1 MAAMYE
7 LGAAE
12 AARRIRAGTLSPSNL
27 LAACLKRIDA
37 TEPAVG
43 AWVRLD
49 RDAAARVAVQR
60 DIEMR
65 EGRFM
70 GPLHGVPIALKDIF
84 DAAGV
89 PTTAGA
95 PAWAT
100 RTPTVDAASVAR
112 LRGAGA
118 VPMGKL
124 TTTPFAFLDP
134 SATRN
139 PWNPEHTPGGSS
151 SGPAAA
157 VAARMVPLA
166 LGSQTVGSV
175 LRPAAY
181 CGVVGLKPTHGRIS
195 AAGVLALAESLDH
208 VGVLARTVEDCALA
222 LSLLAGGDPAG
233 RPAGAGPVE
242 DYLAAIA
249 EPAPPRI
256 GVLATLVA
264 RATPE
269 TAKHLDAVMRG
280 LEAAGARL
288 AEATLPA
295 SFAALSDAGT
305 CVLRAEAAAAHAPL
319 YGRHAA
325 EYPPRIR
332 ELIELGHEVSAPQY
346 LAAQQIRRRARDE
359 LNALAARHDA
369 LLAPTIGAPAPRGLG
384 ATGDP
389 SFCAPFTFAGMPAIA
404 LPTGVDGSGLPLS
417 VQLIAPAWAEARLLA
432 AAAWCERVIGFDAAP
447 PL

>member
-1 MAAMYE
+1 MYE

-27 LAACLKRIDA
+27 LAACLKRTDA
-37 TEPAVG
+37 VEPAVA

-60 DIEMR
+60 DIEAR

-100 RTPTVDAASVAR
+100 RTPAVDAPSVAA

-124 TTTPFAFLDP
+124 ATTPFAYLDP
-134 SATRN
+134 SVTRN
-139 PWNPEHTPGGSS
+139 PWDPEHTPGGSS

-195 AAGVLALAESLDH
+195 AAGVLELAGSLDH
-208 VGVLARTVEDCALA
+208 VGVFARAVEDCALA
-222 LSLLAGGDPAG
+222 LTVLVGGDPA
-233 RPAGAGPVE
+233 PDDYVGAVVDP
-242 DYLAAIA
+242 
-249 EPAPPRI
+249 PAPRL
-256 GVLATLVA
+256 GVLAPFLA

-269 TAKHLDAVMRG
+269 MGKHLEAVTRG

-288 AEATLPA
+288 EDVALPA
-295 SFAALSDAGT
+295 AFASIYDVGAT
-305 CVLRAEAAAAHAPL
+305 VLRAEAAAAHAPL
-319 YGRHAA
+319 FPAHAA
-325 EYPPRIR
+325 EYPPKIK
-332 ELIELGHEVSAPQY
+332 ELIELGHAISAPVY
-346 LAAQQIRRRARDE
+346 LAAQ
-359 LNALAARHDA
+359 AARGQVREAVRAIAARYDA
-369 LLAPTIGAPAPRGLG
+369 FLLPTIGAPAPRGL
-384 ATGDP
+384 ASTGDP
-389 SFCAPFTFAGMPAIA
+389 SFCSPWSFLGMPAIT
-404 LPTGVDGSGLPLS
+404 LPTGVEGGLPLA
-417 VQLIAPAWAEARLLA
+417 VQLVAAPWSEARLLA
-432 AAAWCERVIGFDAAP
+432 AAAWCERVIGFTAGP

>member
-1 MAAMYE
+1 MYE

-27 LAACLKRIDA
+27 LAACLKRTDA
-37 TEPAVG
+37 VEPAVA

-60 DIEMR
+60 DIEAR

-100 RTPTVDAASVAR
+100 RTPAVDAPSVAA

-124 TTTPFAFLDP
+124 ATTPFAYLDP
-134 SATRN
+134 SVTRN
-139 PWNPEHTPGGSS
+139 PWDPEHTPGGSS

-195 AAGVLALAESLDH
+195 AAGVLELAGSLDH
-208 VGVLARTVEDCALA
+208 VGVFARAVEDCALA
-222 LSLLAGGDPAG
+222 LTVLVGGDPA
-233 RPAGAGPVE
+233 PHDYVGAVVDP
-242 DYLAAIA
+242 
-249 EPAPPRI
+249 PAPRL
-256 GVLATLVA
+256 GVLAPFLA

-269 TAKHLDAVMRG
+269 MGKHLEAVTRG

-288 AEATLPA
+288 EDVALPA
-295 SFAALSDAGT
+295 AFASIYDVGAT
-305 CVLRAEAAAAHAPL
+305 VLRAEAAAAHAPL
-319 YGRHAA
+319 FLAHAA
-325 EYPPRIR
+325 EYPPKIK
-332 ELIELGHEVSAPQY
+332 ELIELGHAISAPVY
-346 LAAQQIRRRARDE
+346 LAAQVARGQVRE
-359 LNALAARHDA
+359 AVGAIAARYDA
-369 LLAPTIGAPAPRGLG
+369 FLLPTIGAPAPRGL
-384 ATGDP
+384 ASTGDP
-389 SFCAPFTFAGMPAIA
+389 SFCSPWSFLGMPAIT
-404 LPTGVDGSGLPLS
+404 LPTGVEGGLPLA
-417 VQLIAPAWAEARLLA
+417 VQLVAAPWSEARLLA
-432 AAAWCERVIGFDAAP
+432 AAAWCERVIGFAAGP

>member
-27 LAACLKRIDA
+27 LATCLKRIDA
-37 TEPAVG
+37 IEPAVG

-60 DIEMR
+60 DIEAR

-70 GPLHGVPIALKDIF
+70 GALHGVPIALKDIF

-89 PTTAGA
+89 PTTSGA

-100 RTPTVDAASVAR
+100 RTPAEDAPSVAA

-124 TTTPFAFLDP
+124 ATTAFAYLDP
-134 SATRN
+134 SVTRN
-139 PWNPEHTPGGSS
+139 PWNAEHTPGGSS

-181 CGVVGLKPTHGRIS
+181 CGVVGFKPTYGRIS
-195 AAGVLALAESLDH
+195 AAGVLELAGSLDH
-208 VGVLARTVEDCALA
+208 VGVFALAVEDCALA
-222 LSLLAGGDPAG
+222 LAVLAAGDPA
-233 RPAGAGPVE
+233 PDDYVGAV
-242 DYLAAIA
+242 A
-249 EPAPPRI
+249 EPPVPRV
-256 GVLATLVA
+256 GVLASFLA

-269 TAKHLDAVMRG
+269 MGKHLEAITRG
-280 LEAAGARL
+280 LETAGARL
-288 AEATLPA
+288 EDVTLPEAFA
-295 SFAALSDAGT
+295 SIHDVGAT
-305 CVLRAEAAAAHAPL
+305 VLRAEAAAAHAPL
-319 YGRHAA
+319 FPAHAA
-325 EYPPRIR
+325 EYPPKIK
-332 ELIELGHEVSAPQY
+332 ELIELGHAISAPAY
-346 LAAQQIRRRARDE
+346 LAAQ
-359 LNALAARHDA
+359 AARRQARAAVGVIAARYDA
-369 LLAPTIGAPAPRGLG
+369 LLLPTIGAPAPRGLG
-384 ATGDP
+384 STGDP
-389 SFCAPFTFAGMPAIA
+389 SFCSPWSTLGMPAIT
-404 LPTGVDGSGLPLS
+404 LPTGVEGGLPLA
-417 VQLIAPAWAEARLLA
+417 VQLVAAPWSEARLLA
-432 AAAWCERVIGFDAAP
+432 AAAWCERVIGFTAGP

>member
-1 MAAMYE
+1 MSE

-27 LAACLKRIDA
+27 LAACLKRADA
-37 TEPAVG
+37 VEPAVA

-60 DIEMR
+60 DIEAR

-70 GPLHGVPIALKDIF
+70 GPLHGVPIALKDVF

-89 PTTAGA
+89 PITAGA

-100 RTPTVDAASVAR
+100 RTPAVDAPSVAA

-118 VPMGKL
+118 VPMGTL
-124 TTTPFAFLDP
+124 VSTPFAYLDP
-134 SATRN
+134 SVTRN

-195 AAGVLALAESLDH
+195 AAGVLELAGSLDH
-208 VGVLARTVEDCALA
+208 VGVFARAVEDCALA
-222 LSLLAGGDPAG
+222 LAVLASGDPAPDDYVG
-233 RPAGAGPVE
+233 AVVDPA
-242 DYLAAIA
+242 
-249 EPAPPRI
+249 APRL
-256 GVLATLVA
+256 GVITSFLA
-264 RATPE
+264 RAT
-269 TAKHLDAVMRG
+269 ADMGKHLEAVTQR

-288 AEATLPA
+288 GDVTLPA
-295 SFAALSDAGT
+295 AFASVDEAGAT
-305 CVLRAEAAAAHAPL
+305 VLRAEAAAAHASL
-319 YGRHAA
+319 FAAHAA
-325 EYPPRIR
+325 EYPPKIK
-332 ELIELGHEVSAPQY
+332 ELIELGHAISAPGY
-346 LAAQQIRRRARDE
+346 LAAQAARRHARE
-359 LNALAARHDA
+359 VVGALAARYDA
-369 LLAPTIGAPAPRGLG
+369 VVLPTIGAPAPRGLA

-389 SFCAPFTFAGMPAIA
+389 SFCSPWSFLGMPAIT
-404 LPTGVDGSGLPLS
+404 LPTGVEGGLPLAI
-417 VQLIAPAWAEARLLA
+417 QLVAAPWSEARLLA
-432 AAAWCERVIGFDAAP
+432 TAAWCERVIGFTAGP
-447 PL
+447 SL

>member
-1 MAAMYE
+1 MYE

-27 LAACLKRIDA
+27 LAACLKRTDA
-37 TEPAVG
+37 VEPAVA

-60 DIEMR
+60 DIEAR

-100 RTPTVDAASVAR
+100 RTPAVDAPSVAA

-124 TTTPFAFLDP
+124 ATTPFAYLDP

-195 AAGVLALAESLDH
+195 AAGVLELAGSLDH
-208 VGVLARTVEDCALA
+208 VGVFARAVEDCALA
-222 LSLLAGGDPAG
+222 LAVLAGGDPAPDDYVG
-233 RPAGAGPVE
+233 AVVDPA
-242 DYLAAIA
+242 
-249 EPAPPRI
+249 APRL
-256 GVLATLVA
+256 GVLVPFLA

-269 TAKHLDAVMRG
+269 MGKHLEAVTRR
-280 LEAAGARL
+280 LAAAGARL
-288 AEATLPA
+288 GDVILPA
-295 SFAALSDAGT
+295 AFASIYDVGAT
-305 CVLRAEAAAAHAPL
+305 VLRAEAAAAHAPL
-319 YGRHAA
+319 FPAHAA
-325 EYPPRIR
+325 EYPPKIK
-332 ELIELGHEVSAPQY
+332 ELIELGHAISAPVY
-346 LAAQQIRRRARDE
+346 LAAQ
-359 LNALAARHDA
+359 AARRQVREAVGAIVARYDA
-369 LLAPTIGAPAPRGLG
+369 FLLPTIGAPAPRGLG
-384 ATGDP
+384 STGDP
-389 SFCAPFTFAGMPAIA
+389 SFCSPWSFLGMPAIT
-404 LPTGVDGSGLPLS
+404 LPTGVEGGLPLA
-417 VQLIAPAWAEARLLA
+417 VQLVAAPWSEARLLA
-432 AAAWCERVIGFDAAP
+432 AAAWCERVIGFAAGP

>member
-27 LAACLKRIDA
+27 LAACLKRTDA
-37 TEPAVG
+37 VEPAVA

-60 DIEMR
+60 DIEAR

-89 PTTAGA
+89 PTSAGA

-100 RTPTVDAASVAR
+100 RTPAVDAPSVAA

-124 TTTPFAFLDP
+124 ATTPFAYLDP
-134 SATRN
+134 SVTRN
-139 PWNPEHTPGGSS
+139 PWDPEHTPGGSS

-181 CGVVGLKPTHGRIS
+181 CGVVGLKPTHGQIS
-195 AAGVLALAESLDH
+195 AAGVLELAGSLDH
-208 VGVLARTVEDCALA
+208 VGVFARAVEDCALA
-222 LSLLAGGDPAG
+222 LTVLVGGDRAPADYV
-233 RPAGAGPVE
+233 GAMVDP
-242 DYLAAIA
+242 
-249 EPAPPRI
+249 PAPRL
-256 GVLATLVA
+256 GVLAPFLA

-269 TAKHLDAVMRG
+269 MGKHLEAVTRG
-280 LEAAGARL
+280 LEAAGARV
-288 AEATLPA
+288 EDVVLPA
-295 SFAALSDAGT
+295 AFASIYDVGAT
-305 CVLRAEAAAAHAPL
+305 VLRAEAAAAHAPL
-319 YGRHAA
+319 FPAHAA
-325 EYPPRIR
+325 EYPPKIK
-332 ELIELGHEVSAPQY
+332 ELIELGHAISAPVY
-346 LAAQQIRRRARDE
+346 LAAQ
-359 LNALAARHDA
+359 AARRQVREAVGAIAARYDA
-369 LLAPTIGAPAPRGLG
+369 FLLPTIGAPAPRGL
-384 ATGDP
+384 ASTGDP
-389 SFCAPFTFAGMPAIA
+389 SFCSPWSFLGMPAIT
-404 LPTGVDGSGLPLS
+404 LPTGVEGGLPLA
-417 VQLIAPAWAEARLLA
+417 VQLVAAPWSEARLLA
-432 AAAWCERVIGFDAAP
+432 AAAWCERVIGFTAGP

>member
-1 MAAMYE
+1 MAAMHE
-7 LGAAE
+7 LSAAE

-27 LAACLKRIDA
+27 LAACLKRTDA

-60 DIEMR
+60 DIEAR

-70 GPLHGVPIALKDIF
+70 GPLHGVPVALKDIF

-89 PTTAGA
+89 PTTSGA

-100 RTPTVDAASVAR
+100 RTPTHDAASVAR

-118 VPMGKL
+118 VPMGKV

-151 SGPAAA
+151 SGSAAA
-157 VAARMVPLA
+157 VSARMVPLA

-181 CGVVGLKPTHGRIS
+181 CGVVGFKPTHGRIS
-195 AAGVLALAESLDH
+195 VAGVLALAESLDH
-208 VGVLARTVEDCALA
+208 VGVFARAVEDCALA
-222 LSLLAGGDPAG
+222 LSVLAAFDPSG
-233 RPAGAGPVE
+233 TVPPD

-249 EPAPPRI
+249 EPPPPRI
-256 GVLATLVA
+256 GVLASLVA

-269 TAKHLDAVMRG
+269 MGKHLEATMRG

-288 AEATLPA
+288 VEVALPA
-295 SFAALSDAGT
+295 SFPALREAGEI
-305 CVLRAEAAAAHAPL
+305 VLRAEAAASHAPL
-319 YGRHAA
+319 YARHAA
-325 EYPPRIR
+325 EYPPQVK
-332 ELIELGHEVSAPQY
+332 ETIELGRAVSAVQY
-346 LAAQQIRRRARDE
+346 LEAQEVRRRTRDQM
-359 LNALAARHDA
+359 NSIAARYDA
-369 LLAPTIGAPAPRGLG
+369 LLAPTVGAPAPRGLA

-404 LPTGVDGSGLPLS
+404 LPTEVDGAGLPLS
-417 VQLIAPAWAEARLLA
+417 LQLIGAAWAESRLLA
-432 AAAWCERVIGFDAAP
+432 TAAWCERVIGFDAGP

>member
-1 MAAMYE
+1 MYE

-27 LAACLKRIDA
+27 LAACLKRTDA
-37 TEPAVG
+37 VEPAVA

-60 DIEMR
+60 DIEAR

-70 GPLHGVPIALKDIF
+70 GPLHGVPVALKDIF

-100 RTPTVDAASVAR
+100 RTPAVDAPSVAA

-124 TTTPFAFLDP
+124 ATTPFAYLDP
-134 SATRN
+134 SVTRN

-195 AAGVLALAESLDH
+195 AAGVLELAGSLDH
-208 VGVLARTVEDCALA
+208 VGVFARAVEDCALA
-222 LSLLAGGDPAG
+222 LAVLVGGDPA
-233 RPAGAGPVE
+233 PADYVGAVV
-242 DYLAAIA
+242 DLAA
-249 EPAPPRI
+249 PRL
-256 GVLATLVA
+256 GVLAPFLA
-264 RATPE
+264 RTTPE
-269 TAKHLDAVMRG
+269 MGKHLEAVTRG
-280 LEAAGARL
+280 LAAAGAL
-288 AEATLPA
+288 LEDVTLPA
-295 SFAALSDAGT
+295 AFASIYDVGAT
-305 CVLRAEAAAAHAPL
+305 VLRAEAAAAHAPL
-319 YGRHAA
+319 FPAHAA
-325 EYPPRIR
+325 EYPPKIK
-332 ELIELGHEVSAPQY
+332 ELIELGHAISAPVY
-346 LAAQQIRRRARDE
+346 LAAQ
-359 LNALAARHDA
+359 AARRQVREAVGAIAARYDA
-369 LLAPTIGAPAPRGLG
+369 FLLPTIGAPAPRGLG
-384 ATGDP
+384 STGDP
-389 SFCAPFTFAGMPAIA
+389 SFCSPWSFLGMPAIT
-404 LPTGVDGSGLPLS
+404 LPTGVEGGLPLA
-417 VQLIAPAWAEARLLA
+417 VQLVAAPWSEARLLA
-432 AAAWCERVIGFDAAP
+432 AAAWCERVIGFAAGP

>member
-1 MAAMYE
+1 MAAIHE

-27 LAACLKRIDA
+27 LAACLKRTDA
-37 TEPAVG
+37 TEPRVG

-60 DIEMR
+60 DIEAR

-70 GPLHGVPIALKDIF
+70 GPLHGVPIALKDVF
-84 DAAGV
+84 DVAGV

-95 PAWAT
+95 PDWAA
-100 RTPTVDAASVAR
+100 RTPTHDAPSVAR

-124 TTTPFAFLDP
+124 ATTPFAFLDP

-166 LGSQTVGSV
+166 LGSQTLGSV

-181 CGVVGLKPTHGRIS
+181 CGVVGFKPTHGRIS
-195 AAGVLALAESLDH
+195 VAGVLALAQSLDH
-208 VGVLARTVEDCALA
+208 VGLFARAVEDCALA
-222 LSLLAGGDPAG
+222 LAVLADPADPRTG
-233 RPAGAGPVE
+233 TAPPD

-249 EPAPPRI
+249 APPPPRI
-256 GVLATLVA
+256 GVLGSLVA

-269 TAKHLDAVMRG
+269 MGKHLEAIMRG
-280 LEAAGARL
+280 LEGAGARL
-288 AEATLPA
+288 VDVALPA
-295 SFAALSDAGT
+295 SFPTLHEAGEI
-305 CVLRAEAAAAHAPL
+305 VLRAEAAASHASL
-319 YGRHAA
+319 YARHAA
-325 EYPPRIR
+325 EYPARVK
-332 ELIELGHEVSAPQY
+332 ETIELGLAVSAVQY
-346 LAAQQIRRRARDE
+346 LAAQDARRRAREE
-359 LNALAARHDA
+359 LLSLAARYDA
-369 LLAPTIGAPAPRGLG
+369 ILAPTIGAPAPRGL
-384 ATGDP
+384 ASTGDP

-404 LPTGVDGSGLPLS
+404 LPTDADGAGLPLS
-417 VQLIAPAWAEARLLA
+417 LQLVGAAWGESRLLA
-432 AAAWCERVIGFDAAP
+432 TAAWCERVIGFDAGP

>member
-1 MAAMYE
+1 MYE

-27 LAACLKRIDA
+27 LAACLKRTDA
-37 TEPAVG
+37 VEPAVA

-60 DIEMR
+60 DIEAR

-100 RTPTVDAASVAR
+100 RTPAVDAPSVAA

-124 TTTPFAFLDP
+124 ATTPFAYLDP
-134 SATRN
+134 SVTRN
-139 PWNPEHTPGGSS
+139 PWDPEHTPGGSS

-195 AAGVLALAESLDH
+195 AAGVLELAGSLDH
-208 VGVLARTVEDCALA
+208 VGVFARAVEDCALA
-222 LSLLAGGDPAG
+222 LTVLVGGDPA
-233 RPAGAGPVE
+233 PDDYVGAVVDP
-242 DYLAAIA
+242 
-249 EPAPPRI
+249 PAPRL
-256 GVLATLVA
+256 GVLAPFLA

-269 TAKHLDAVMRG
+269 MGKHLEAVTRG

-288 AEATLPA
+288 EDVALPA
-295 SFAALSDAGT
+295 AFASIYDVGAT
-305 CVLRAEAAAAHAPL
+305 VLRAEAAAAHAPL
-319 YGRHAA
+319 FPAHAA
-325 EYPPRIR
+325 EYPPKIK
-332 ELIELGHEVSAPQY
+332 ELIELGHAISAPVY
-346 LAAQQIRRRARDE
+346 LAAQ
-359 LNALAARHDA
+359 AARRQVREAVGAIAARYDA
-369 LLAPTIGAPAPRGLG
+369 FLLPTIGAPAPRGL
-384 ATGDP
+384 ASTGDP
-389 SFCAPFTFAGMPAIA
+389 SFCSPWSFLGMPAIT
-404 LPTGVDGSGLPLS
+404 LPTGVEGGLPLA
-417 VQLIAPAWAEARLLA
+417 VQLVAAPWSEARLLA
-432 AAAWCERVIGFDAAP
+432 AAAWCERVIGFTAGP

>member
-27 LAACLKRIDA
+27 LATCLKRADA
-37 TEPAVG
+37 VEPAVG

-60 DIEMR
+60 DIEAR

-70 GPLHGVPIALKDIF
+70 GALHGVPIALKDVF

-89 PTTAGA
+89 PTASGA

-100 RTPTVDAASVAR
+100 RTPAVDAPSVAA

-124 TTTPFAFLDP
+124 ATTPFAYLDP
-134 SATRN
+134 SVTRN

-181 CGVVGLKPTHGRIS
+181 CGVVGLKPTHGRIC
-195 AAGVLALAESLDH
+195 AAGVLELASSLDH
-208 VGVLARTVEDCALA
+208 VGVFARAVEDCALA
-222 LSLLAGGDPAG
+222 LAVLASGAPGPDDYLGAVSDPA
-233 RPAGAGPVE
+233 
-242 DYLAAIA
+242 
-249 EPAPPRI
+249 APRL
-256 GVLATLVA
+256 GVLGAFLA

-269 TAKHLDAVMRG
+269 MGKHLEAVTRG
-280 LEAAGARL
+280 LAAAGARL
-288 AEATLPA
+288 DEAVLPA
-295 SFAALSDAGT
+295 AFASIHDVGAT
-305 CVLRAEAAAAHAPL
+305 VLRAEAAAAHAPL
-319 YGRHAA
+319 FPAHAA
-325 EYPPRIR
+325 EYPPRIK
-332 ELIELGHEVSAPQY
+332 ELIEVGHAITAPAY
-346 LAAQQIRRRARDE
+346 LAAQVARRQLRE
-359 LNALAARHDA
+359 LVGPIAARYDA
-369 LLAPTIGAPAPRGLG
+369 LLLPTIGAPAPRGLG
-384 ATGDP
+384 STGDP
-389 SFCAPFTFAGMPAIA
+389 SFCSPWSSLGMPAIT
-404 LPTGVDGSGLPLS
+404 LPTGVEGGLPLA
-417 VQLIAPAWAEARLLA
+417 VQLVAAPWSEARLLA
-432 AAAWCERVIGFDAAP
+432 AAAWCERVIGFVAEP

>member
-7 LGAAE
+7 LSASE
-12 AARRIRAGTLSPSNL
+12 AARRIRAGSLSPSNL
-27 LAACLKRIDA
+27 VAACLKRVDA

-60 DIEMR
+60 DIEAR

-70 GPLHGVPIALKDIF
+70 GPLHGVPIALKDVF

-89 PTTAGA
+89 PTTSGA

-100 RTPTVDAASVAR
+100 RTATADATVVAR

-124 TTTPFAFLDP
+124 VTTPFAFLDP
-134 SATRN
+134 STTRN

-181 CGVVGLKPTHGRIS
+181 CGVIGFKPTHRRIS
-195 AAGVLALAESLDH
+195 TAGVLALAESLDH
-208 VGVLARTVEDCALA
+208 VGVFARSVEDCALA
-222 LSLLAGGDPAG
+222 LSLLAGPDPAD
-233 RPAGAGPVE
+233 PHASAVPPGP
-242 DYLAAIA
+242 YLAVLAA
-249 EPAPPRI
+249 PAPPRI
-256 GVLATLVA
+256 GVLGALIA
-264 RATPE
+264 QATPE
-269 TAKHLDAVMRG
+269 MAKHLDAILRE
-280 LEAAGARL
+280 LEGAGARL
-288 AEATLPA
+288 VDVDLPDSFATLRT
-295 SFAALSDAGT
+295 AGET
-305 CVLRAEAAAAHAPL
+305 VLAVEAAHAHSPL
-319 YGRHAA
+319 YASHAA
-325 EYPPRIR
+325 DYPPRIK
-332 ELIELGHEVSAPQY
+332 ELIERGRAVTAPDY
-346 LAAQQIRRRARDE
+346 LAAQSARRRAGDE
-359 LNALAARHDA
+359 LDAVASRHDA

-384 ATGDP
+384 STGDP
-389 SFCAPFTFAGMPAIA
+389 GFCAPFTFAGLPAIS
-404 LPTGVDGSGLPLS
+404 LPTGLDPSGLPLAL
-417 VQLIAPAWAEARLLA
+417 QLVGTAWGEARLLA
-432 AAAWCERVIGFDAAP
+432 AAAWCESVIRFDAGP
-447 PL
+447 SL

>member
-1 MAAMYE
+1 MYE

-27 LAACLKRIDA
+27 LAACLKRTDA
-37 TEPAVG
+37 VEPAVA

-60 DIEMR
+60 DIEAR

-70 GPLHGVPIALKDIF
+70 GPLHGVPVALKDIF

-100 RTPTVDAASVAR
+100 RTPALDAPSVAA

-124 TTTPFAFLDP
+124 ATTPFAYLDP

-195 AAGVLALAESLDH
+195 AAGVLELAGSLDH
-208 VGVLARTVEDCALA
+208 VGVFARAVEDCALA
-222 LSLLAGGDPAG
+222 LTVLVGGDPA
-233 RPAGAGPVE
+233 PDDYVGAVVDP
-242 DYLAAIA
+242 
-249 EPAPPRI
+249 PAPRL
-256 GVLATLVA
+256 GVLAPFLA

-269 TAKHLDAVMRG
+269 MGKHLEAVTRG
-280 LEAAGARL
+280 LAAAGAL
-288 AEATLPA
+288 LEDVTLPA
-295 SFAALSDAGT
+295 AFASIYDVGAT
-305 CVLRAEAAAAHAPL
+305 VLRAEAAAAHAPL
-319 YGRHAA
+319 FPAHAA
-325 EYPPRIR
+325 EYPPKIK
-332 ELIELGHEVSAPQY
+332 ELIELGHAISAPVY
-346 LAAQQIRRRARDE
+346 LAAQ
-359 LNALAARHDA
+359 AARRQVREAVGSIAARYDA
-369 LLAPTIGAPAPRGLG
+369 FLLPTIGAPAPRGL
-384 ATGDP
+384 ASTGDP
-389 SFCAPFTFAGMPAIA
+389 SFCSPWSFLGMPAIT
-404 LPTGVDGSGLPLS
+404 LPTGVEGGLPLA
-417 VQLIAPAWAEARLLA
+417 VQLVAAPWSEARLLA
-432 AAAWCERVIGFDAAP
+432 AAAWCERVIGFAAGP

>member
-1 MAAMYE
+1 MYE

-27 LAACLKRIDA
+27 LAACLKRTDA
-37 TEPAVG
+37 VEPAVA

-60 DIEMR
+60 DIEAR

-70 GPLHGVPIALKDIF
+70 GPLHGVPVALKDIF

-100 RTPTVDAASVAR
+100 RTPAVDAPSVAA

-124 TTTPFAFLDP
+124 ATTPFAYLDP
-134 SATRN
+134 SVTRN
-139 PWNPEHTPGGSS
+139 PWDPEHTPGGSS

-195 AAGVLALAESLDH
+195 AAGVLELAGSLDH
-208 VGVLARTVEDCALA
+208 VGVFARAVEDCALA
-222 LSLLAGGDPAG
+222 LAVLVGGDPA
-233 RPAGAGPVE
+233 PADYVGAVVDP
-242 DYLAAIA
+242 AA
-249 EPAPPRI
+249 PRL
-256 GVLATLVA
+256 GVLTPFLA
-264 RATPE
+264 RTTPE
-269 TAKHLDAVMRG
+269 MGKHLEAVTRG
-280 LEAAGARL
+280 LAAAGAL
-288 AEATLPA
+288 LEDVTLPA
-295 SFAALSDAGT
+295 AFASIYDVGAT
-305 CVLRAEAAAAHAPL
+305 VLRAEAAAAHAPL
-319 YGRHAA
+319 FPAHAA
-325 EYPPRIR
+325 EYPPKIK
-332 ELIELGHEVSAPQY
+332 ELIELGHAISAPVY
-346 LAAQQIRRRARDE
+346 LAAQ
-359 LNALAARHDA
+359 AARRQVREAVGAIAARYDA
-369 LLAPTIGAPAPRGLG
+369 FLLPTIGAPAPRGLG
-384 ATGDP
+384 STGDP
-389 SFCAPFTFAGMPAIA
+389 SFCSPWSFLGMPAIT
-404 LPTGVDGSGLPLS
+404 LPTGVEGGLPLA
-417 VQLIAPAWAEARLLA
+417 VQLVAAPWSEARLLA
-432 AAAWCERVIGFDAAP
+432 AAAWCERVIGFTAGP

>member
-1 MAAMYE
+1 MYE

-27 LAACLKRIDA
+27 LAACLKRTDA
-37 TEPAVG
+37 VEPAVA

-60 DIEMR
+60 DIEAR

-70 GPLHGVPIALKDIF
+70 GPLHGVPVALKDIF

-100 RTPTVDAASVAR
+100 RTPAVDAPSVAA

-124 TTTPFAFLDP
+124 ATTPFAYLDP
-134 SATRN
+134 SVTRN

-195 AAGVLALAESLDH
+195 SAGVLELAGSLDH
-208 VGVLARTVEDCALA
+208 VGVFARAVEDCALA
-222 LSLLAGGDPAG
+222 LAVLVGGDPA
-233 RPAGAGPVE
+233 PADYVGAVVDP
-242 DYLAAIA
+242 AA
-249 EPAPPRI
+249 PRL
-256 GVLATLVA
+256 GVLAPFLA
-264 RATPE
+264 RTTPE
-269 TAKHLDAVMRG
+269 MGKHLEAVTRG
-280 LEAAGARL
+280 LAAAGAL
-288 AEATLPA
+288 LEDVTLPA
-295 SFAALSDAGT
+295 AFASIYDVGAT
-305 CVLRAEAAAAHAPL
+305 VLRAEAAAAHAPL
-319 YGRHAA
+319 FPAHAA
-325 EYPPRIR
+325 EYPPKIK
-332 ELIELGHEVSAPQY
+332 ELIELGHAISAPVY
-346 LAAQQIRRRARDE
+346 LAAQ
-359 LNALAARHDA
+359 AARRQVREAVGAIAARYDA
-369 LLAPTIGAPAPRGLG
+369 FLLPTIGAPAPRGLG
-384 ATGDP
+384 STGDP
-389 SFCAPFTFAGMPAIA
+389 SFCSPWSFLGMPAIT
-404 LPTGVDGSGLPLS
+404 LPTGVEGGLPLA
-417 VQLIAPAWAEARLLA
+417 VQLVAAPWSEARLLA
-432 AAAWCERVIGFDAAP
+432 AAAWCERVVGFAAGP

>member
-1 MAAMYE
+1 MYE

-27 LAACLKRIDA
+27 LAACLKRTDA
-37 TEPAVG
+37 VEPAVA

-60 DIEMR
+60 DIEAR

-100 RTPTVDAASVAR
+100 RTPAVDAPSVAA

-124 TTTPFAFLDP
+124 ATTPFAYLDP
-134 SATRN
+134 SVTRN
-139 PWNPEHTPGGSS
+139 PWDPEHTPGGSS

-195 AAGVLALAESLDH
+195 AAGVLELAGSLDH
-208 VGVLARTVEDCALA
+208 VGVFARAVEDCALA
-222 LSLLAGGDPAG
+222 LTVLVGGDPA
-233 RPAGAGPVE
+233 PDDYVGAVVDP
-242 DYLAAIA
+242 
-249 EPAPPRI
+249 PAPRL
-256 GVLATLVA
+256 GVLAPFLA

-269 TAKHLDAVMRG
+269 MGKHLEAVTRG

-288 AEATLPA
+288 EDVALPA
-295 SFAALSDAGT
+295 AFASIYDVGAT
-305 CVLRAEAAAAHAPL
+305 VLRAEAAAAHAPL
-319 YGRHAA
+319 FPAHAA
-325 EYPPRIR
+325 EYPPKIK
-332 ELIELGHEVSAPQY
+332 ELIELGHAISAPVY
-346 LAAQQIRRRARDE
+346 LAAQ
-359 LNALAARHDA
+359 AARRQVREAVGAIAARYDA
-369 LLAPTIGAPAPRGLG
+369 FLLPTIGAPAPRGL
-384 ATGDP
+384 ASTGDP
-389 SFCAPFTFAGMPAIA
+389 SFCSPWSFLGMPAIT
-404 LPTGVDGSGLPLS
+404 LPTGVEGGLPLA
-417 VQLIAPAWAEARLLA
+417 VQLVAAPWSEARLLA
-432 AAAWCERVIGFDAAP
+432 AAAWCERVIGFAAGP

>member
-27 LAACLKRIDA
+27 LAACLKRTDA
-37 TEPAVG
+37 VEPAVA

-60 DIEMR
+60 DIEAR

-70 GPLHGVPIALKDIF
+70 GPLHGVPVALKDIF

-100 RTPTVDAASVAR
+100 RTPAVDAPSVAA

-124 TTTPFAFLDP
+124 ATTPFAYLDP
-134 SATRN
+134 SVTRN

-195 AAGVLALAESLDH
+195 AAGVLELAGSLDH
-208 VGVLARTVEDCALA
+208 VGVFARAVEDCALA
-222 LSLLAGGDPAG
+222 LAVLVGGDPA
-233 RPAGAGPVE
+233 PADYVGAVVDP
-242 DYLAAIA
+242 AA
-249 EPAPPRI
+249 PRL
-256 GVLATLVA
+256 GVLAPFLA
-264 RATPE
+264 RTTPE
-269 TAKHLDAVMRG
+269 MGKHLEAVTRG
-280 LEAAGARL
+280 LAAAGAL
-288 AEATLPA
+288 LEDVTLPA
-295 SFAALSDAGT
+295 AFASIYDVGAT
-305 CVLRAEAAAAHAPL
+305 VLRAEAAAAHAPL
-319 YGRHAA
+319 FPAHAA
-325 EYPPRIR
+325 EYPPKIK
-332 ELIELGHEVSAPQY
+332 ELIELGHAISAPVY
-346 LAAQQIRRRARDE
+346 LAAQ
-359 LNALAARHDA
+359 AARRQVREAVGAIAARYDA
-369 LLAPTIGAPAPRGLG
+369 FLLPTIGAPAPRGLG
-384 ATGDP
+384 STGDP
-389 SFCAPFTFAGMPAIA
+389 SFCSPWSFLGMPAIT
-404 LPTGVDGSGLPLS
+404 LPTGVEGGLPLA
-417 VQLIAPAWAEARLLA
+417 VQLVAAPWSEARLLA
-432 AAAWCERVIGFDAAP
+432 AAAWCERVIGFAAGP

>member
-1 MAAMYE
+1 MYE

-27 LAACLKRIDA
+27 LAACLKRTDA
-37 TEPAVG
+37 AEPAVA

-60 DIEMR
+60 DIEAR

-100 RTPTVDAASVAR
+100 RTPAVDAPSVAA

-124 TTTPFAFLDP
+124 ATTPFAYLDP
-134 SATRN
+134 SVTRN
-139 PWNPEHTPGGSS
+139 PWDPEHTPGGSS

-195 AAGVLALAESLDH
+195 AAGVLELAGSLDH
-208 VGVLARTVEDCALA
+208 VGVFARAVEDCALA
-222 LSLLAGGDPAG
+222 LTVLVGGDPA
-233 RPAGAGPVE
+233 PHDYVGAVVDP
-242 DYLAAIA
+242 
-249 EPAPPRI
+249 PAPRL
-256 GVLATLVA
+256 GVLAPFLA

-269 TAKHLDAVMRG
+269 MGKHLEAVTRG

-288 AEATLPA
+288 EDVALPA
-295 SFAALSDAGT
+295 AFASIYDVGAT
-305 CVLRAEAAAAHAPL
+305 VLRAEAAAAHAPL
-319 YGRHAA
+319 FPAHAA
-325 EYPPRIR
+325 EYPPKIK
-332 ELIELGHEVSAPQY
+332 ELIELGHAISAPVY
-346 LAAQQIRRRARDE
+346 LAAQ
-359 LNALAARHDA
+359 AARGQVREAVRAIAARYDA
-369 LLAPTIGAPAPRGLG
+369 FLLPTIGAPAPRGL
-384 ATGDP
+384 ASTGDP
-389 SFCAPFTFAGMPAIA
+389 SFCSPWSFLGMPAIT
-404 LPTGVDGSGLPLS
+404 LPTGVEGGLPLA
-417 VQLIAPAWAEARLLA
+417 VQLVAAPWSEARLLA
-432 AAAWCERVIGFDAAP
+432 AAAWCERVIGFTAGP

>member
-1 MAAMYE
+1 MYE

-27 LAACLKRIDA
+27 LAACLKRTDA
-37 TEPAVG
+37 VEPAVA

-60 DIEMR
+60 DIEAR

-100 RTPTVDAASVAR
+100 RTPAVDAPSVAA

-124 TTTPFAFLDP
+124 ATTPFAYLDP
-134 SATRN
+134 SVTRN
-139 PWNPEHTPGGSS
+139 PWDPEHTPGGSS

-195 AAGVLALAESLDH
+195 AAGVLELAGSLDH
-208 VGVLARTVEDCALA
+208 VGVFARAVEDCALA
-222 LSLLAGGDPAG
+222 LTVLVGGDPA
-233 RPAGAGPVE
+233 PDDYVGAVVDP
-242 DYLAAIA
+242 
-249 EPAPPRI
+249 PAPRL
-256 GVLATLVA
+256 GVLAPFLA

-269 TAKHLDAVMRG
+269 MGKHLEAVTRG

-288 AEATLPA
+288 EDVAMPAAFASIYDVGAT
-295 SFAALSDAGT
+295 
-305 CVLRAEAAAAHAPL
+305 VLRAEAAAAHAPL
-319 YGRHAA
+319 FPAHAA
-325 EYPPRIR
+325 EYPPKIK
-332 ELIELGHEVSAPQY
+332 ELIELGHAISAPVY
-346 LAAQQIRRRARDE
+346 LAAQ
-359 LNALAARHDA
+359 AARRQVREAVGAIAARYDA
-369 LLAPTIGAPAPRGLG
+369 FLLPTIGAPAPRGL
-384 ATGDP
+384 ASTGDP
-389 SFCAPFTFAGMPAIA
+389 SFCSPWSFLGMPAIT
-404 LPTGVDGSGLPLS
+404 LPTGVEGGLPLA
-417 VQLIAPAWAEARLLA
+417 VQLVAAPWSEARLLA
-432 AAAWCERVIGFDAAP
+432 AAAWCERVIGFAAGP

>member
-1 MAAMYE
+1 MYE

-27 LAACLKRIDA
+27 LAACLKRTDA
-37 TEPAVG
+37 VEPAVA

-60 DIEMR
+60 DIEAR

-100 RTPTVDAASVAR
+100 RTPAVDAPSVAA

-124 TTTPFAFLDP
+124 ATTPFAYLDP
-134 SATRN
+134 SVTRN
-139 PWNPEHTPGGSS
+139 PWDPEHTPGGSS

-195 AAGVLALAESLDH
+195 AAGVLELAGSLDH
-208 VGVLARTVEDCALA
+208 VGVFARAVEDCALA
-222 LSLLAGGDPAG
+222 LTVLVGGDPA
-233 RPAGAGPVE
+233 PDDYVGAVVDP
-242 DYLAAIA
+242 
-249 EPAPPRI
+249 PAPRL
-256 GVLATLVA
+256 GVLAPFLA

-269 TAKHLDAVMRG
+269 MGKHLEAVTRG

-288 AEATLPA
+288 EDVALPA
-295 SFAALSDAGT
+295 AFASIYDVGAT
-305 CVLRAEAAAAHAPL
+305 VLRAEAAAAHAPL
-319 YGRHAA
+319 FPAHAA
-325 EYPPRIR
+325 EYPPKIK
-332 ELIELGHEVSAPQY
+332 ELIELGHAISAPVY
-346 LAAQQIRRRARDE
+346 LAAQAVRRQVREAVG
-359 LNALAARHDA
+359 AIAARYDA
-369 LLAPTIGAPAPRGLG
+369 FLLPTIGAPAPRGL
-384 ATGDP
+384 ASTGDP
-389 SFCAPFTFAGMPAIA
+389 SFCSPWSFLGMPAIT
-404 LPTGVDGSGLPLS
+404 LPTGVEGGLPLA
-417 VQLIAPAWAEARLLA
+417 VQLVAAPWSEARLLA
-432 AAAWCERVIGFDAAP
+432 AAAWCERVIGFTAGP

>member
-1 MAAMYE
+1 MFE

-27 LAACLKRIDA
+27 LAACLKRADA
-37 TEPAVG
+37 VEAAVG

-60 DIEMR
+60 DIEAR

-70 GPLHGVPIALKDIF
+70 GALHGVPIALKDVF

-100 RTPTVDAASVAR
+100 RTPAADAPSVAA

-124 TTTPFAFLDP
+124 ATTPFAYLDP
-134 SATRN
+134 SVTRN
-139 PWNPEHTPGGSS
+139 PWDPEHTPGGSS

-195 AAGVLALAESLDH
+195 AAGVLELAGSLDH
-208 VGVLARTVEDCALA
+208 VGVFARAVEDCALA
-222 LSLLAGGDPAG
+222 LTVLVGGDPA
-233 RPAGAGPVE
+233 PDDYVGAVVDP
-242 DYLAAIA
+242 
-249 EPAPPRI
+249 PAPRL
-256 GVLATLVA
+256 GVLAPFLA

-269 TAKHLDAVMRG
+269 MGKHLEAVTRG

-288 AEATLPA
+288 EDVALPA
-295 SFAALSDAGT
+295 AFASIYDVGAT
-305 CVLRAEAAAAHAPL
+305 VLRAEAAAAHAPL
-319 YGRHAA
+319 FPAHAA
-325 EYPPRIR
+325 EYPPKIK
-332 ELIELGHEVSAPQY
+332 ELIELGHAISAPAY
-346 LAAQQIRRRARDE
+346 LVAQVARRQVREAVG
-359 LNALAARHDA
+359 AIAARYDA
-369 LLAPTIGAPAPRGLG
+369 FLLPTIGAPAPRGLG
-384 ATGDP
+384 STGDP
-389 SFCAPFTFAGMPAIA
+389 SFCSPWSFLGMPAIT
-404 LPTGVDGSGLPLS
+404 LPTGVEGGLPLA
-417 VQLIAPAWAEARLLA
+417 VQLVAAPWSEARLLG
-432 AAAWCERVIGFDAAP
+432 AAAWCERVIGFAAGP